1 MRIGSE
7 YAKSRGMADH
17 ALCDVGM
24 KIQTDNDRQG
34 SARQF
39 ANPGEQFALAILMR
53 FGHHRSV
60 QVKVNPVESAG
71 LFDPVQNHH

>member
-1 MRIGSE
+1 MRIGAE
-7 YAKSRGMADH
+7 YAKSRGMANH
-17 ALCDVGM
+17 ALCYIGM
-24 KIQTDNDRQG
+24 KIQTDDDRQG

-60 QVKVNPVESAG
+60 QVKVNRIESVG
-71 LFDPVQNHH
+71 LFDAVQNHG